1 MIEFDIVVCGGG
13 HAGLEAAYVA
23 SKFGLMVGLF
33 SLNHDTIGQ
42 MSCNP
47 SIGGIAKGIVVRELD
62 ALGGMMPQI
71 ADRSAIQ
78 YKKLNTKKGPAM
90 QAIRQQTDKYI
101 YSKNTQDFIG
111 KITNIIIIQDE
122 IIDFKIEGNN
132 EFLIYTKRQMSYK
145 TKALIL
151 TTGTFLNGEIY
162 IGKYKTH
169 GGRIGEFSSID
180 LSKSLID
187 KNIIMKRFKTGTP
200 ARVKKNS
207 INYEK
212 LIRQDGSSEPL
223 FFSINSYLKNF
234 DNLPIL
240 PCYIAHSNE
249 KTKKVIIEHKE
260 EIPLYSGL
268 ITGIGPRYCPSFEDK
283 VFKFKDKTSHQIF
296 VEPEGL
302 NSETVYLN
310 GISTSLAEKYQ
321 YDLLQTIEGFED
333 IKIVKPAYAVEYD
346 IIDPTQLDHTLE
358 YKKINNLFFAGQING
373 TSGYEEA
380 AGQGFVAGINA
391 ALKILDQPKFILSR
405 SESYIGVMI
414 DDLVTKGVDEPYRL
428 FTARAESRLELRNDN
443 AYERL
448 FEYSKKYNLLDYESM
463 EIIEELLN
471 KKRSFQEN
479 LSSIRYEQVESERN
493 KKITL
498 DLAIKQDLIEFEQF
512 YENYCKEFK
521 IKDIAESIFID
532 VKYEGYIE
540 HEKNLQNRA
549 LTRKDIEIP
558 EDFDYNTIGNLSFET
573 KQRLNKI
580 NPKTFKELFSIQGLK
595 PVDIIAID
603 IELRKF
609 KK

>member
-1 MIEFDIVVCGGG
+1 MIEFDIIVCGGG

-23 SKFGLMVGLF
+23 SKFGLNIGLF

-111 KITNIIIIQDE
+111 KIKNIIIIQDE
-122 IIDFKIEGNN
+122 ITDFNLDTNN
-132 EFLIYTKRQMSYK
+132 EFIVLTKREMLYK
-145 TKALIL
+145 AKALIL

-162 IGKYKTH
+162 IGKYKTSS
-169 GGRIGEFSSID
+169 GRIGEFSSID
-180 LSKSLID
+180 LPKSLKN
-187 KNIIMKRFKTGTP
+187 KNIDMKRFKTGTP

-207 INYEK
+207 IDYEK
-212 LIRQDGSSEPL
+212 LIKQDGSKEPL
-223 FFSINSYLKNF
+223 FFSINSYLKNI
-234 DNLPIL
+234 DIL
-240 PCYIAHSNE
+240 PVLPCHIAHSNE
-249 KTKKVIIEHKE
+249 KTKEVIIAHKD
-260 EIPLYSGL
+260 EIPLYSGI

-283 VFKFKDKTSHQIF
+283 VFKFKDKSAHQIF
-296 VEPEGL
+296 VEPEGY

-321 YDLLQTIEGFED
+321 YDLLQTIEGFEN

-346 IIDPTQLDHTLE
+346 IIDPTQLDHSLE
-358 YKKINNLFFAGQING
+358 YKRINNLFFAGQING

-391 ALKILDQPKFILSR
+391 ALKVLNQPKFILSR
-405 SESYIGVMI
+405 NESYIGVMI

-428 FTARAESRLELRNDN
+428 FTARAEYRLEIRNDN

-448 FEYSKKYNLLDYESM
+448 FKYSKKYHLQDIETI
-463 EIIEELLN
+463 EILEELLR
-471 KKRSFQEN
+471 KKISFQEK
-479 LSSIRYEQVESERN
+479 LKSIRYENNELEKSKN
-493 KKITL
+493 TNI
-498 DLAIKQDLIEFEQF
+498 DLAIKQDLLDFELF
-512 YENYCKEFK
+512 YQNYCSEFK

-532 VKYEGYIE
+532 IKYEGYIE
-540 HEKNLQNRA
+540 HEKNLQSRA
-549 LTRKDIEIP
+549 LNRKNVEIP
-558 EDFDYNTIGNLSFET
+558 ENFDYNSIGNLSFET

-580 NPKTFKELFSIQGLK
+580 KPKTFNELFSIQGLK